1 MIEDRRTYRGY
12 RRKDLAAHGLTR
24 VGLYNYMWMDCVR
37 FQLRLRRIEYLY
49 NTKKN
54 NPLKALAWFVEEVV
68 QHWES
73 VRLGFTIP
81 KNVFGAGLCIVHR
94 GTIVVSN
101 KARVGDNCRIHPGTS
116 IGDYDGAPEI
126 GDNVYIGPGAKIFGP
141 IKIGN
146 NTAIG
151 ANAVVNRS
159 FEGNGTLAGI
169 PAQRVSELG
178 ALEQGVFG
186 ERGGNL

>member
-1 MIEDRRTYRGY
+1 
-12 RRKDLAAHGLTR
+12 
-24 VGLYNYMWMDCVR
+24 MWMDCVR
-37 FQLRLRRIEYLY
+37 FQLWLRRIEYLY

-126 GDNVYIGPGAKIFGP
+126 C
-141 IKIGN
+141 
-146 NTAIG
+146 

-186 ERGGNL
+186 ERRENL